1 MSILVFI
8 EESNG
13 GPVPVGLEILTKV
26 RAQGD
31 VAVAYAGTGGEAVW
45 AALGSHGATSVHH
58 IPTDAG
64 KLAPGAVAKA
74 VASIIESTSPDAVLV
89 GGTYDGRDVAG
100 WLSALTGMS
109 VLANATGLAFDGG
122 LVVTNEVFGGTQLVE
137 STFDGTGIVLVRP
150 KAFAAE
156 AGDGGAP
163 AVSVVDLPDIGH
175 AGSAAVTGSHVE
187 ESEGPKLEEANVVVA
202 GGRGIGEAEKF
213 ALVEELAGLL
223 GGATGATRAIVDA
236 GWVPYAK
243 QVGQTGKTVKPD
255 VYIALG
261 ISGAM
266 QHLVGMKDAGT
277 IIAVNK
283 DEEAPIFSVA
293 DLGVVGDVHQVV
305 PKLIEALKAR

>member
-1 MSILVFI
+1 MSLLVFI
-8 EESNG
+8 EEANG
-13 GPVPVGLEILTKV
+13 APVTVGLEILTKV
-26 RAQGD
+26 RGQGD
-31 VAVAYAGTGGEAVW
+31 VAVAYAGAGGDAVW
-45 AALGSHGATSVHH
+45 ATLGAHGATTVHH
-58 IPTDAG
+58 IPTTDDA
-64 KLAPGAVAKA
+64 LTHAAVAKA
-74 VASIIESTSPDAVLV
+74 LAGLADGVDVVLI
-89 GGTYDGRDVAG
+89 GATYDGRDVAG
-100 WLSALTGMS
+100 ALSAFTGRS
-109 VLANATGLAFDGG
+109 VLANATDLSFDGG
-122 LVVTNEVFGGTQLVE
+122 LTVTNEIFGGTKLVR
-137 STFDGTGIVLVRP
+137 STLAGPGIVLVRP
-150 KAFAAE
+150 KSFPAE

-163 AVSVVDLPDIGH
+163 TVSMIDLPDIGH
-175 AGSAAVTGSHVE
+175 AGSGAITGRHAE
-187 ESEGPKLEEANVVVA
+187 RAEGPKLEEAAVVVA
-202 GGRGIGEAEKF
+202 GGRGLGDAERF
-213 ALVEELAGLL
+213 ALVEELAGLV

-266 QHLVGMKDAGT
+266 QHLVGMKDAKT

>member
-1 MSILVFI
+1 MSMLVFI
-8 EESNG
+8 EEANG
-13 GPVPVGLEILTKV
+13 APATVGLEILTKV
-26 RAQGD
+26 RGQGD
-31 VAVAYAGTGGEAVW
+31 VAVAYAGPGGDAVW
-45 AALGSHGATSVHH
+45 ATLGAHGATSVHH
-58 IPTDAG
+58 IATPEDGLSHA
-64 KLAPGAVAKA
+64 AVATA
-74 VASIIESTSPDAVLV
+74 VAGLVEDIDVVLV
-89 GGTYDGRDVAG
+89 GATYDGRDVAG
-100 WLSALTGMS
+100 ALSAFTGRS
-109 VLANATGLAFDGG
+109 VLTNATDLSFDGG
-122 LVVTNEVFGGTQLVE
+122 LTVTNEVFGGTKLVH
-137 STFDGTGIVLVRP
+137 STLSGPGIVLIRP
-150 KAFAAE
+150 KSFPAE
-156 AGDGGAP
+156 PGDGGSP
-163 AVSVVDLPDIGH
+163 TVSTVELPDIGH
-175 AGSAAVTGSHVE
+175 AGSGSITGRHAE
-187 ESEGPKLEEANVVVA
+187 QAEGPKLEEAAVVVS
-202 GGRGIGEAEKF
+202 GGRGLGDAENF

-266 QHLVGMKDAGT
+266 QHLVGMKDAKT

>member
-1 MSILVFI
+1 M
-8 EESNG
+8 
-13 GPVPVGLEILTKV
+13 PVGLEILTKV
-26 RAQGD
+26 RDRGD
-31 VAVAYAGTGGEAVW
+31 VHVVYAGAGGDAAW
-45 AALGSHGATSVHH
+45 SALGAHGATAIHH
-58 IPTDAG
+58 VATDASA
-64 KLAPGAVAKA
+64 LAPGAVAKA
-74 VASIIESTSPDAVLV
+74 TASVIDSVGPDVVLV

-109 VLANATGLAFDGG
+109 VLANATDLSFDGG
-122 LVVTNEVFGGTQLVE
+122 LVVTNEVFGGSTLVK
-137 STFDGTGIVLVRP
+137 SAFDGVGIVLVRP
-150 KAFAAE
+150 KAFPAE
-156 AGDGGAP
+156 PGGGGAP
-163 AVSVVDLPDIGH
+163 AVTTVELPDIGH

-187 ESEGPKLEEANVVVA
+187 ASEGPKLEDANVVVA
-202 GGRGIGEAEKF
+202 AGRGIGDAEKF

-266 QHLVGMKDAGT
+266 QHLVGMKDAKT

-283 DEEAPIFSVA
+283 DEEAPIFAVA
-293 DLGVVGDVHQVV
+293 DLGIVGDLHQVV